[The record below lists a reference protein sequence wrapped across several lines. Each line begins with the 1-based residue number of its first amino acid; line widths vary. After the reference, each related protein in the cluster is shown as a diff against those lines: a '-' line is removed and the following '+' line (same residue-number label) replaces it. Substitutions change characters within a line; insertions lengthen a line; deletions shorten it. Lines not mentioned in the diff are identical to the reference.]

1 MWLLTCCPEQP
12 AGVAAVRRSLLTDEF
27 LRVKGSDGSIWAFG
41 DAATI
46 DQPRAL
52 QRADELFEQADVD
65 KVCALRRSA
74 WYAACA
80 DMCPACCS
88 GQRQPASQQPAQR
101 SNAFVIHSVSVLHV
115 LACA

>member
-1 MWLLTCCPEQP
+1 MKTLLTPCILGC
-12 AGVAAVRRSLLTDEF
+12 RSLLTDEF

-65 KVCALRRSA
+65 KVGAGDCTN
-74 WYAACA
+74 
-80 DMCPACCS
+80 PA
-88 GQRQPASQQPAQR
+88 
-101 SNAFVIHSVSVLHV
+101 V
-115 LACA
+115 